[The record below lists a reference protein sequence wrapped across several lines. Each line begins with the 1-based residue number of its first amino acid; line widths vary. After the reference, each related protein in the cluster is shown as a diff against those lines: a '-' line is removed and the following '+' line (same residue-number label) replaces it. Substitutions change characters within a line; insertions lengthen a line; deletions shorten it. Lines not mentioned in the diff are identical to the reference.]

1 MNRLFFISRLIALGG
16 LSFLSGKTFSTKQYQ
31 KFYLLQS
38 FIRGFQYYEG
48 PSLINQM
55 NEGDLLELVREP
67 DNEYDP
73 CAIALHWNKHKI
85 GFIPAEDNEMLSK
98 LLDIGIPEF
107 IAEITFLQK
116 EAAAWENVSIAIS
129 VLKEIPLAEQ
139 IPSTAVYLTELETPH
154 YRTLKRADQTL
165 TRVFT
170 DNATDDVDLIT
181 VNAADYL
188 DRNGKSLKVKKMI
201 DDSLN
206 RAIDY
211 GAQVDFLV
219 VNKNE
224 LRNKPGIRDQLGAF
238 ESDLYNAEA
247 MFDKKG
253 YMVLSIQKAE
263 GLVDQISSLS
273 EVADKLGRRFLELKF
288 E

>member
-1 MNRLFFISRLIALGG
+1 
-16 LSFLSGKTFSTKQYQ
+16 
-31 KFYLLQS
+31 
-38 FIRGFQYYEG
+38 
-48 PSLINQM
+48 M

-73 CAIALHWNKHKI
+73 CAIALHWNNHKI

-129 VLKEIPLAEQ
+129 VLKEIPAIEQ
-139 IPSTAVYLTELETPH
+139 IPSTAAYLTALETPH

-165 TRVFT
+165 TRVFPDKT
-170 DNATDDVDLIT
+170 TEPEDLFT
-181 VNAADYL
+181 VNAVEYFN
-188 DRNGKSLKVKKMI
+188 RNGKSPRVKQLI
-201 DDSLN
+201 HDSLDPTV
-206 RAIDY
+206 DY

-219 VNKNE
+219 VNKNA
-224 LRNKPGIRDQLGAF
+224 LGNNPGLQDQLDAL

-247 MFDKKG
+247 MFDEKG
-253 YMVLSIQKAE
+253 YVVLSVQKAE

-273 EVADKLGRRFLELKF
+273 DVADKLGRHFLELKF

>member
-1 MNRLFFISRLIALGG
+1 M
-16 LSFLSGKTFSTKQYQ
+16 
-31 KFYLLQS
+31 
-38 FIRGFQYYEG
+38 
-48 PSLINQM
+48 
-55 NEGDLLELVREP
+55 LELVREP

-98 LLDIGIPEF
+98 LLDIGIPEL

-129 VLKEIPLAEQ
+129 VLKEIPSEEQ
-139 IPSTAVYLTELETPH
+139 IPSTAAYLTELETPH

-165 TRVFT
+165 TRVFS
-170 DNATDDVDLIT
+170 DNANEQEHLVM
-181 VNAADYL
+181 VNAVEYL
-188 DRNGKSLKVKKMI
+188 EKNGKSDRVKKMI
-201 DDSLN
+201 YDSLDPTV
-206 RAIDY
+206 DY

-224 LRNKPGIRDQLGAF
+224 LANNPGLRDQLEVL

-247 MFDKKG
+247 MFDEKG
-253 YMVLSIQKAE
+253 YVVLSVQKAE
-263 GLVDQISSLS
+263 GLVDQISSLGD
-273 EVADKLGRRFLELKF
+273 VADKLGRRFLELKF
-288 E
+288 D